1 MTVQTRTVLETERLK
16 LRTMNDHDASFL
28 YDELFQDEEV
38 MKYYPSLKDEQQTK
52 EWIAWNQKN
61 DRMYHTSLWI
71 IEDKETN
78 ERLGQSGIVLQN
90 IEGQTEL
97 EIGYM
102 LKKAAWGNGYAAEA
116 AKGCLT
122 YGFEEMKVRRMVSL
136 IRPENE
142 ASVKVALKMG
152 MKKKKPFQNG
162 TKSLMYTASP
172 VTEKTARLPNKQSRF
187 FMHAVLTEANI
198 SSVQSL
204 RRSLQ
209 AHHLFESR
217 GGRE

>member
-1 MTVQTRTVLETERLK
+1 MQHQSRKVLETERLR
-16 LRTMNDHDASFL
+16 LRTMNEHDAPFL
-28 YDELFQDEEV
+28 YDMLFQDEEV

-78 ERLGQSGIVLQN
+78 EPLGQSGIVLQN

-102 LKKAAWGNGYAAEA
+102 LKKEAWGNGYAAEA

-122 YGFEEMKVRRMVSL
+122 YGFDEMKVRRMVSL
-136 IRPENE
+136 IRPDNE
-142 ASVKVALKMG
+142 ASIKVALKMG
-152 MKKKKPFQNG
+152 MKK
-162 TKSLMYTASP
+162 
-172 VTEKTARLPNKQSRF
+172 EKTISKWDQIIDVYSITRNEENGS
-187 FMHAVLTEANI
+187 LTK
-198 SSVQSL
+198 
-204 RRSLQ
+204 
-209 AHHLFESR
+209 
-217 GGRE
+217 

>member
-1 MTVQTRTVLETERLK
+1 MTIQTRTVFETERLK
-16 LRTMNDHDASFL
+16 LRTMNEHDASFL

-61 DRMYHTSLWI
+61 DRTYHTSLWI

-122 YGFEEMKVRRMVSL
+122 YGFEEMKVRRMISL

-142 ASVKVALKMG
+142 ASVKVAIKMG
-152 MKKKKPFQNG
+152 MKK
-162 TKSLMYTASP
+162 
-172 VTEKTARLPNKQSRF
+172 EKTISKWDQIIDVYSITRNGENGS
-187 FMHAVLTEANI
+187 LTE
-198 SSVQSL
+198 
-204 RRSLQ
+204 
-209 AHHLFESR
+209 
-217 GGRE
+217 

>member
-1 MTVQTRTVLETERLK
+1 DVYKRQ
-16 LRTMNDHDASFL
+16 
-28 YDELFQDEEV
+28 
-38 MKYYPSLKDEQQTK
+38 
-52 EWIAWNQKN
+52 
-61 DRMYHTSLWI
+61 

-78 ERLGQSGIVLQN
+78 EPLGQSGIVLQN

-136 IRPENE
+136 IRPDNE

-152 MKKKKPFQNG
+152 MKK
-162 TKSLMYTASP
+162 
-172 VTEKTARLPNKQSRF
+172 EKTISKWDQIIDVYSITRNEENGS
-187 FMHAVLTEANI
+187 LTK
-198 SSVQSL
+198 
-204 RRSLQ
+204 
-209 AHHLFESR
+209 
-217 GGRE
+217 

>member
-1 MTVQTRTVLETERLK
+1 MTVQTRTVFETERLK

-61 DRMYHTSLWI
+61 DRMYNTSLWI

-116 AKGCLT
+116 ANGCLT

-152 MKKKKPFQNG
+152 MKK
-162 TKSLMYTASP
+162 
-172 VTEKTARLPNKQSRF
+172 EKTISKWDQIIDVYSITRNGENGS
-187 FMHAVLTEANI
+187 LTE
-198 SSVQSL
+198 
-204 RRSLQ
+204 
-209 AHHLFESR
+209 
-217 GGRE
+217 

>member
-1 MTVQTRTVLETERLK
+1 MKLQTRTVLETERLR
-16 LRTMNDHDASFL
+16 LRTMNEHDASFL
-28 YDELFQDEEV
+28 YDMLFQDEEV
-38 MKYYPSLKDEQQTK
+38 MKYYPSLKDKQQTK

-78 ERLGQSGIVLQN
+78 ELLGQSGIVLQN

-136 IRPENE
+136 IRPDNE

-162 TKSLMYTASP
+162 TKSLMFTALP
-172 VTEKTARLPNKQSRF
+172 ETKKTARLQNKQSRF
-187 FMHAVLTEANI
+187 FISAVLVEVNI
-198 SSVQSL
+198 SYVLSR
-204 RRSLQ
+204 RRSRR
-209 AHHLFESR
+209 AHHLFE
-217 GGRE
+217 